1 MTSKEHRSLRR
12 MERSPSTHS
21 EADSAPISRKRR
33 VRDRPHSRAE
43 EGEEIPDGRINE
55 TTETADAPSKEH
67 RSSRRTER
75 SPSPHSEAD
84 SAPISRKRRVRD
96 RPHSRAEEGEE
107 IPDGRINETTETADA
122 PSKEHRSSRRTER
135 SPSPHSEADSAPISR
150 KRRVRDRPHR
160 GAEEGE
166 KIPNSRRDE
175 TTETADAPS
184 KEHRSSR
191 RMERSPSTH
200 SEADSAPISRKRR
213 VRDRPHRGAEE
224 GEKIPNSR
232 RDETT
237 ETADAPSKEHR
248 SSRRMERSPSTHSE
262 ADSAPISRKRR
273 VRDRPH
279 RGAGEE
285 TPVDK
290 IDKTETA
297 DAPSKEQATLNSLK
311 LSVVV
316 GSRYIPPGRLKQMQ
330 QQITDKS
337 SPEYQMLSWNALK
350 RSINGI
356 INKSNVAN
364 ITSIVEE
371 LFSENLIRGRGL
383 LAQSIMQAQAF
394 SPVFSQVYA
403 CLVAIVNTK
412 LPTNG
417 ELILHRLVQ
426 QFKRCYKRK
435 NKNECVATVKFIAH
449 LVNQGVVHE
458 LLALQV
464 LTLLLETPTD
474 DSIELCIA
482 FLKESGMKLKDICS
496 RAFSA
501 TNDTLRNVLHEGK
514 LETRILYM
522 VEVYLKIL
530 KDGFKEHPPVIP
542 ELDLVTEEDQITHL
556 VSLDDELKL
565 HTELNVFKL
574 DPDFQQNN
582 EKYQQL
588 KGAILGLGGDSDGQS
603 EEGSGESESSDE
615 EKGEE
620 PILDNTGM
628 NEIQFRRTMYL
639 TLMSSINFEETVHKI
654 VRLKLP
660 DGSEKGV
667 LEMIHECACQERSY
681 MKYFGLTAQRLCVI
695 RKPYMDSAELMFR
708 ETFATVHRL
717 ESNKLRNSARFFAH
731 LFYSDAVPWTSLQ
744 CIRLNE
750 EETNASS
757 RIFIKIMFQEL
768 AEYMGLINLNARLNQ
783 PALAPYFEGLFSKL
797 NPKHSRFSV
806 NFFSTIG
813 LGGLTEGL
821 REHLKALQES
831 EFESSSDSESSDQ
844 SSSGDS
850 AVPEETPNLSAE
862 PQHMETAHEETAR
875 HPPAIRDCTAPRE
888 QYSDNRE
895 TRRGHRRDVP
905 DVKAR
910 ERRRSHREGSR
921 SPYKER
927 SRSPYKERSRSPY
940 KKKSRSPY
948 KEKSRSP
955 YKERRR
961 DKRK

>member
-1 MTSKEHRSLRR
+1 MTSEEPDRESTRSSRK
-12 MERSPSTHS
+12 MKRSPPTHS
-21 EADSAPISRKRR
+21 ETDCAISSKRPL
-33 VRDRPHSRAE
+33 RDRPHR
-43 EGEEIPDGRINE
+43 D
-55 TTETADAPSKEH
+55 
-67 RSSRRTER
+67 RS
-75 SPSPHSEAD
+75 H
-84 SAPISRKRRVRD
+84 RD
-96 RPHSRAEEGEE
+96 RPHR
-107 IPDGRINETTETADA
+107 DR
-122 PSKEHRSSRRTER
+122 
-135 SPSPHSEADSAPISR
+135 PH
-150 KRRVRDRPHR
+150 RDRPHR
-160 GAEEGE
+160 G
-166 KIPNSRRDE
+166 
-175 TTETADAPS
+175 
-184 KEHRSSR
+184 
-191 RMERSPSTH
+191 
-200 SEADSAPISRKRR
+200 
-213 VRDRPHRGAEE
+213 
-224 GEKIPNSR
+224 
-232 RDETT
+232 
-237 ETADAPSKEHR
+237 
-248 SSRRMERSPSTHSE
+248 
-262 ADSAPISRKRR
+262 
-273 VRDRPH
+273 
-279 RGAGEE
+279 EE
-285 TPVDK
+285 TPDERRNNPA
-290 IDKTETA
+290 ETA
-297 DAPSKEQATLNSLK
+297 EPLKEQATASRLK

-316 GSRYIPPGRLKQMQ
+316 GTRYIPPGRLKQMQ

-383 LAQSIMQAQAF
+383 LAQSIMQAQVF

-426 QFKRCYKRK
+426 QFKRSYKRK
-435 NKNECVATVKFIAH
+435 NKNDCVATVKFIAH
-449 LVNQGVVHE
+449 LVNHGVAHE

-482 FLKESGMKLKDICS
+482 FLKECGMKLKDLCL

-501 TNDTLRNVLHEGK
+501 INDTLRSVLHEGK
-514 LETRILYM
+514 LQTRILYM

-542 ELDLVTEEDQITHL
+542 DLDLVSEEDQITHL
-556 VSLDDELKL
+556 VSLDDDLQL

-574 DPDFQQNN
+574 DPEFQENN
-582 EKYQQL
+582 EKYQLL
-588 KGAILGLGGDSDGQS
+588 KAAILGEGSDAHS
-603 EEGSGESESSDE
+603 EEGSGEDESSDE
-615 EKGEE
+615 EKGEN

-654 VRLKLP
+654 IRLKLP

-667 LEMIHECACQERSY
+667 LQMIQECACQERSY
-681 MKYFGLTAQRLCVI
+681 MKYFGLTSQRLCAI
-695 RKPYMDSAELMFR
+695 RKPYMDSAEVIFR
-708 ETFATVHRL
+708 ESFATVHRL
-717 ESNKLRNSARFFAH
+717 ESNKLRNAARYFAH
-731 LFYSDAVPWTSLQ
+731 LFYSDAIPWTSLE

-768 AEYMGLINLNARLNQ
+768 AEYMGLIKLNERLNQ
-783 PALAPYFEGLFSKL
+783 PELAPFFEGLFSRL

-821 REHLKALQES
+821 REHLKARAALQEN
-831 EFESSSDSESSDQ
+831 EYDSSSDSSREDTDSSEQ

-850 AVPEETPNLSAE
+850 AVSEETQSIAE
-862 PQHMETAHEETAR
+862 PQQLEPVRKETVRDRPATRDSKAR
-875 HPPAIRDCTAPRE
+875 RGQHSDDRD
-888 QYSDNRE
+888 S
-895 TRRGHRRDVP
+895 RRGHEREEVEGRDR
-905 DVKAR
+905 D
-910 ERRRSHREGSR
+910 
-921 SPYKER
+921 R
-927 SRSPYKERSRSPY
+927 SRSPHRES
-940 KKKSRSPY
+940 
-948 KEKSRSP
+948 
-955 YKERRR
+955 RR